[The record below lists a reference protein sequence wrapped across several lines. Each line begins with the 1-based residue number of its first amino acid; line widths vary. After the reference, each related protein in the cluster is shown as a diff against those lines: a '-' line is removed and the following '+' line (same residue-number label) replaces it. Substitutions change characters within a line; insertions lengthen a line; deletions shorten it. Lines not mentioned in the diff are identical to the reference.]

1 MWRKN
6 DGFFLAELLLTLSA
20 WLLIASVL
28 FPLIIQAVNQ
38 SLQVRQEF
46 LAAEIL
52 YESLI
57 DSKKRSVYPL
67 NETIVVNQTL
77 YEIITKENGESANME
92 VCIKYE
98 DFLQKSYETCEIFE

>member
-6 DGFFLAELLLTLSA
+6 DGFFLAELLVTLSA
-20 WLLIASVL
+20 WLVIASVL
-28 FPLIIQAVNQ
+28 FPLIMQAVNH

-46 LAAEIL
+46 FANKIL

-57 DSKKRSVYPL
+57 DAKKKAVDPAT
-67 NETIVVNQTL
+67 ETIVAHQTV
-77 YEIITKENGESANME
+77 YEIFQNGNGETANME

-98 DFLQKSYETCEIFE
+98 DLLQQSYEKCETF

>member
-1 MWRKN
+1 MWRRN
-6 DGFFLAELLLTLSA
+6 DGFFLAELLITLSA
-20 WLLIASVL
+20 WLVIASVF

-38 SLQVRQEF
+38 SLLVKQEF

-57 DSKKRSVYPL
+57 DAKKNAVYPPI
-67 NETIVVNQTL
+67 ETIVVDQTVF
-77 YEIITKENGESANME
+77 EIFQKGNGESANME

-98 DFLQKSYETCEIFE
+98 DLLQRPYETCETF

>member
-20 WLLIASVL
+20 WLVIASVL

-46 LAAEIL
+46 FAAKIL

-57 DSKKRSVYPL
+57 DAKKKAVYPAT
-67 NETIVVNQTL
+67 ETIVVNQTV
-77 YEIITKENGESANME
+77 YEIFQNGNGETANME

-98 DFLQKSYETCEIFE
+98 DLLQQSYEKCETF

>member
-20 WLLIASVL
+20 WLVIASVL
-28 FPLIIQAVNQ
+28 FPLIIQAVNH
-38 SLQVRQEF
+38 STKVRQEF
-46 LAAEIL
+46 FAVKTL

-57 DSKKRSVYPL
+57 DAKKNAVYPAT
-67 NETIVVNQTL
+67 ESIVVHQTV
-77 YEIITKENGESANME
+77 YEIFHNGKGETANME

-98 DFLQKSYETCEIFE
+98 DLFQQSYEKCETF